1 MLAFYCAI
9 WHNNGKK
16 QKEVIFLER
25 LQDPAL
31 LTRLLHGLPFADCF
45 ASLPAD
51 LELRRYQ
58 RGELL
63 STPVEPLR
71 CFYLILQGQIRI
83 YGLREDGGSFAVYT
97 EERGALLGDMEFCQA
112 DFEPFYVEAAGEVL
126 CAALPMEA
134 HRAQLS
140 AEPRFLWLLL
150 HSLTQ
155 KVSLVAHLDRPA
167 QTLTDRLLTFLQ
179 DIQPDH
185 TLHSIRE
192 GVSRLHCSR
201 RQLQR
206 VVAALCTDG
215 RMKKTGK
222 GRYRLA

>member
-1 MLAFYCAI
+1 M
-9 WHNNGKK
+9 
-16 QKEVIFLER
+16 ER
-25 LQDPAL
+25 IQDPAL
-31 LTRLLHGLPFADCF
+31 LERLLRGLPFSECF
-45 ASLPAD
+45 AALPAD

-58 RGELL
+58 KGELL
-63 STPVEPLR
+63 SSPVQPLR
-71 CFYLILQGQIRI
+71 YFYLVLRGQLRI
-83 YGLREDGGSFAVYT
+83 YGLREDGGSFSVYT

-134 HRAQLS
+134 HREELA
-140 AEPRFLWLLL
+140 ADPRFLWLLL
-150 HSLTQ
+150 RSLTQ

-167 QTLTDRLLTFLQ
+167 QTLTGRVLTFLR

-185 TLHSIRE
+185 TLHSIQE

-206 VVAALCTDG
+206 VVAALCADG
-215 RMKKTGK
+215 VLQKTGK
-222 GRYRLA
+222 GRYRLV